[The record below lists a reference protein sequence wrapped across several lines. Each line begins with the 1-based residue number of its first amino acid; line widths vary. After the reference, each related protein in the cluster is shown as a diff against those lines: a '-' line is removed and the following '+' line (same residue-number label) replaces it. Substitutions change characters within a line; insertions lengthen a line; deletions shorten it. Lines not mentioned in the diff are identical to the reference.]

1 MTSGEPYL
9 ASPTGWVRQQ
19 VEEIEEAGDT
29 RAVQIQGR
37 PVVLLTM
44 RGARTGAVRKVPLMR
59 VEHDGAYAA
68 VASRGGAPTHPQW
81 FHNLLADPRITL
93 QDGTQSW
100 PAVARLLEGAERD
113 QWWERCV
120 AAFPTYAGYA
130 RKAERT
136 IPVFLIERA
145 G

>member
-1 MTSGEPYL
+1 MTNEPDYRP
-9 ASPTGWVRQQ
+9 SPTNWVREQ
-19 VEEIEEAGDT
+19 VEAIEASADT

-44 RGARTGAVRKVPLMR
+44 RGARSGALRKVPLMR
-59 VEHDGAYAA
+59 VERGGAYAA

-120 AAFPTYAGYA
+120 AAFPTYADYA

>member
-1 MTSGEPYL
+1 MPQSPAVAARPPIRSGSTTC
-9 ASPTGWVRQQ
+9 SPT
-19 VEEIEEAGDT
+19 
-29 RAVQIQGR
+29 
-37 PVVLLTM
+37 
-44 RGARTGAVRKVPLMR
+44 
-59 VEHDGAYAA
+59 
-68 VASRGGAPTHPQW
+68 
-81 FHNLLADPRITL
+81 PRITL

-120 AAFPTYAGYA
+120 AAFPTYADYA